1 MGNIFRYC
9 VKKEKSGL
17 LVTHQ
22 MISNIN
28 KTDENP
34 KTSLTL
40 SSVLSRQLEVLN
52 FLAVLV
58 GTYTCGYHN
67 KHITNQ

>member
-1 MGNIFRYC
+1 
-9 VKKEKSGL
+9 
-17 LVTHQ
+17 

-28 KTDENP
+28 KTNEKP
-34 KTSLTL
+34 TTSLTFP
-40 SSVLSRQLEVLN
+40 SVLARQLDVFS